1 MVVAQNGF
9 SLENNF
15 NNPLDIGIKSHK
27 EVMPMIKL
35 YSVGRGCFMNVGIG
49 AIGAFTL
56 CIIIW
61 LVIGIGY
68 GIIGLTI

>member
-1 MVVAQNGF
+1 
-9 SLENNF
+9 
-15 NNPLDIGIKSHK
+15 
-27 EVMPMIKL
+27 MIKL